1 MPCAVGRSEDI
12 KEIKGGEKEY
22 KEEKRNEKEQEYFHG
37 YLMFCL
43 YILVIYNTHYVL
55 GFEEDLWELI
65 IVRERTINETETQ
78 QREIDIWYIPV
89 VE

>member
-1 MPCAVGRSEDI
+1 
-12 KEIKGGEKEY
+12 
-22 KEEKRNEKEQEYFHG
+22 
-37 YLMFCL
+37 MFCL
-43 YILVIYNTHYVL
+43 YILFIYYTHYVL